1 MARARLRHLDTTKV
15 GEVMLG
21 TLKMLPIALILA
33 GAGYAYHT
41 TVVGQKDLA
50 IAQLEKNN
58 VILKE
63 NTIKLETAFETA
75 EKARVQSE
83 QNLQKQLKVIG
94 ELGEKNNAMQQ
105 EMDNYLSIF
114 KRHDLTRLAKAKPG
128 LIQPRINKGTKEVF
142 RAIEE
147 ASKEVQNADSN

>member
-41 TVVGQKDLA
+41 TVVGQKNLA

>member
-1 MARARLRHLDTTKV
+1 MF
-15 GEVMLG
+15 GM
-21 TLKMLPIALILA
+21 LKMLPIALILA

-128 LIQPRINKGTKEVF
+128 LIQPRINKGTREVF

-147 ASKEVQNADSN
+147 ASKEVEDADSQ

>member
-1 MARARLRHLDTTKV
+1 MFA
-15 GEVMLG
+15 M
-21 TLKMLPIALILA
+21 LKMLPIAIVLA

-41 TVVGQKDLA
+41 TAVGQKDLA

-75 EKARVQSE
+75 EKARMQSE

-128 LIQPRINKGTKEVF
+128 LIQPRINKGTREVF

>member
-1 MARARLRHLDTTKV
+1 MFAMLKV
-15 GEVMLG
+15 
-21 TLKMLPIALILA
+21 LPIAIVLA
-33 GAGYAYHT
+33 GVGYAYHT

-128 LIQPRINKGTKEVF
+128 LIQPRINKGTREVF

>member
-1 MARARLRHLDTTKV
+1 MFA
-15 GEVMLG
+15 M
-21 TLKMLPIALILA
+21 LKMLPIAIVLA
-33 GAGYAYHT
+33 GVGYAYHT

-128 LIQPRINKGTKEVF
+128 LIQPRINKGTREVF

>member
-1 MARARLRHLDTTKV
+1 MF
-15 GEVMLG
+15 GM
-21 TLKMLPIALILA
+21 LKMLPIALILA

-63 NTIKLETAFETA
+63 NTIKLETVFETA
-75 EKARVQSE
+75 ETARVQSE

-128 LIQPRINKGTKEVF
+128 LIQPRINKGTREVF

-147 ASKEVQNADSN
+147 ASKEVQDADSN

>member
-1 MARARLRHLDTTKV
+1 MF
-15 GEVMLG
+15 GM
-21 TLKMLPIALILA
+21 LKMLPIALILA

-75 EKARVQSE
+75 ETARVQSE

>member
-1 MARARLRHLDTTKV
+1 MF
-15 GEVMLG
+15 GM
-21 TLKMLPIALILA
+21 LKMLPIALILA

-128 LIQPRINKGTKEVF
+128 LIQPRINKGTREVF

>member
-1 MARARLRHLDTTKV
+1 MFA
-15 GEVMLG
+15 M
-21 TLKMLPIALILA
+21 LKMLPIAIVLA

-75 EKARVQSE
+75 EKARMQSE

-128 LIQPRINKGTKEVF
+128 LIQPRINKGTREVF

>member
-1 MARARLRHLDTTKV
+1 MFA
-15 GEVMLG
+15 M
-21 TLKMLPIALILA
+21 LKMLPNAIVLA

-75 EKARVQSE
+75 EKARMQSE

-128 LIQPRINKGTKEVF
+128 LIQPRINKGTREVF

>member
-1 MARARLRHLDTTKV
+1 VARARLRHLDTTKV

-41 TVVGQKDLA
+41 TVVGQKNLA

>member
-1 MARARLRHLDTTKV
+1 MF
-15 GEVMLG
+15 GM
-21 TLKMLPIALILA
+21 LKMLPIALILA

-75 EKARVQSE
+75 ETARVQSE

-128 LIQPRINKGTKEVF
+128 LIQPRINKGTREVF

-147 ASKEVQNADSN
+147 ASKEVQDADSN